1 MKKAFNVRMTRTPH
15 YAKALRAIGQNLEE
29 LGLKVFGIK
38 SEGNDY
44 VISEPIGLRYTPA
57 DIDRL
62 DREGQAK
69 RSDPSGMPDFRS
81 LSQLLRAVGDYL
93 EHKDAR
99 LLGVSRQAGVVPLV
113 AIEYKTE
120 QRQLKEEEYLSSDL
134 YDFCLRMYKQR
145 STTTSFVPR

>member
-1 MKKAFNVRMTRTPH
+1 MKKAFNARITRTPH

-44 VISEPIGLRYTPA
+44 VIAEPIGLRYTPA

-69 RSDPSGMPDFRS
+69 RTDPLGMPDFRS
-81 LSQLLRAVGDYL
+81 VSQLLRAVGDYL
-93 EHKDAR
+93 ERRDAR
-99 LLGVSRQAGVVPLV
+99 MLEVSRQAGAVPLV
-113 AIEYKTE
+113 AIEYETE

-145 STTTSFVPR
+145 DT